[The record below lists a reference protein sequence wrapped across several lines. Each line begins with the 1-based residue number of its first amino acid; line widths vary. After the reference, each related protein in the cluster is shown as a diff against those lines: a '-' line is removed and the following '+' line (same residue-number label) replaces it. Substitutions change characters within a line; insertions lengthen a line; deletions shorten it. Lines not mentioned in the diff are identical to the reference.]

1 MTIKTVYVIEDN
13 KFGKSITEWTEDKR
27 IEAVPVDQKNNDL
40 SEKVDAV
47 VVFHENHNFSKEDEE
62 THSYLT
68 ENNKPGYKIDING
81 TLAATNSNFTM
92 WLERNRPESL
102 LILGQ
107 ADVAKN
113 PNFKRFLES
122 IDK

>member
-1 MTIKTVYVIEDN
+1 MTIRTVYVIEDN
-13 KFGKSITEWTEDKR
+13 KFGKSIAEWTEDKR
-27 IEAVPVDQKNNDL
+27 IQAVPVDQKNNDL
-40 SEKVDAV
+40 LEEVDAI

-62 THSYLT
+62 THSFLT
-68 ENNKPGYKIDING
+68 DNNKPGHKVDING

-92 WLERNRPESL
+92 WLERNRPKSL

-107 ADVAKN
+107 ADVSKN

>member
-1 MTIKTVYVIEDN
+1 MTIRTVYVIEDN
-13 KFGKSITEWTEDKR
+13 KFGKSITEWTEGKR

-40 SEKVDAV
+40 VDDVDAI

-62 THSYLT
+62 THEYLT
-68 ENNKPGYKIDING
+68 ENNKPGYKVDING

-92 WLERNRPESL
+92 WLERNRPKSL

-107 ADVAKN
+107 DDVAKN

-122 IDK
+122 IGK

>member
-1 MTIKTVYVIEDN
+1 MRIRKIYVIEGN
-13 KFGKSITEWTEDKR
+13 TFGKSITEWTGDKR
-27 IEAVPVDQKNNDL
+27 IEAVPVDQKNTDL
-40 SEKVDAV
+40 IEEVDAV
-47 VVFHENHNFSKEDEE
+47 VVFHENHNFTKEDGE
-62 THSYLT
+62 THTYLT
-68 ENNKPGYKIDING
+68 ENNKPGYKVDING

-92 WLERNRPESL
+92 WLERNRPNSL

-122 IDK
+122 IDQ

>member
-13 KFGKSITEWTEDKR
+13 KFGNSILEWTNDKR
-27 IEAVPVDQKNNDL
+27 IEAVAVDQKNDNL
-40 SEKVDAV
+40 LEEVDAV

-62 THSYLT
+62 THTHLT
-68 ENNKPGYKIDING
+68 ENNKPGYKVDING

-92 WLERNRPESL
+92 WLDRNKPSSL

-107 ADVAKN
+107 PDVSKN

-122 IDK
+122 IGQ

>member
-1 MTIKTVYVIEDN
+1 MRIRKIYIIEDST
-13 KFGKSITEWTEDKR
+13 FGKSIAEWTEDKR
-27 IEAVPVDQKNNDL
+27 IEAVPVDQKNTDL
-40 SEKVDAV
+40 IDEVDAV
-47 VVFHENHNFSKEDEE
+47 VVFHENHNFAKEDGE
-62 THSYLT
+62 THAYLT
-68 ENNKPGYKIDING
+68 ENNKPGHKVDING

-92 WLERNRPESL
+92 WLERNRPNAL

-122 IDK
+122 IDQ

>member
-1 MTIKTVYVIEDN
+1 MTIRTVYVIEEN
-13 KFGKSITEWTEDKR
+13 NFGKSITEWTEDKR
-27 IEAVPVDQKNNDL
+27 IEAVAVDQKKNDL
-40 SEKVDAV
+40 LEDIDAV

-62 THSYLT
+62 THTFLT
-68 ENNKPGYKIDING
+68 DNNKPGYKIDING

-92 WLERNRPESL
+92 WLDRNKPNSL

-107 ADVAKN
+107 SDVTKN